1 MGAYGLIETC
11 GGIKILAMS
20 SRVEAQI
27 GILTW
32 YVKPTFQSSLSSS

>member
-1 MGAYGLIETC
+1 MGAYGLIQTC
-11 GGIKILAMS
+11 GGIKTLAMS

-32 YVKPTFQSSLSSS
+32 YVKPTF

>member
-1 MGAYGLIETC
+1 MGAYGLIEAC
-11 GGIKILAMS
+11 GGIRALTMS

-32 YVKPTFQSSLSSS
+32 YKKPTF

>member
-1 MGAYGLIETC
+1 MGAYGLIEAC
-11 GGIKILAMS
+11 GGIKTLAMS

-32 YVKPTFQSSLSSS
+32 YVKADFLIVSEF